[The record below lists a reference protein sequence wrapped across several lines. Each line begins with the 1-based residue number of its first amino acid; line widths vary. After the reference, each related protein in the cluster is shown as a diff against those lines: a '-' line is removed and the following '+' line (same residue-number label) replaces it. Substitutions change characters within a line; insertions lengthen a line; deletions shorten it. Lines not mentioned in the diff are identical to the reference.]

1 MIFLHTLIIGGGF
14 GGLTAAALLA
24 KTGHDVTLVEASS
37 EWGGCAGKFRR
48 RDTLFPVGATLGMG
62 FERGG
67 LHERVLRLLGKKV
80 PVRLLDEVM
89 TIHFPSGS
97 IPYYRDREKHLASLC
112 DCFPHA
118 ASRIRAFYSE
128 LRAIAASIRRLMK
141 PLPALPPKTAG
152 EWAYLFSSLRP
163 EHIKLAPFGRK
174 TLMDRLCA
182 HGLEKETA
190 FVRLLDGQL
199 IDSMQTTSRHVSY
212 LMAAT
217 ALDIYHEGAYYVE
230 GGLYRAAEVLAESIR
245 ENGGAVKKNRR
256 IVSIKRNSGWTAV
269 DQRGN
274 EYHAEHIIFNGAI
287 QQLPSL
293 TPELSGKHRV
303 MAGTPTWVTHTLYLT
318 LNNADLPLSFP
329 LFQQIS
335 ADSMSEGSHL
345 FMSVSAPDDRLRAPE
360 GKRTMTVS
368 THSSPDCWSSKKQ
381 YDAYKPALTEKMLS
395 LIETVYP
402 NFRKAILAAETGAP
416 KAWERY
422 TLRPGGFVG
431 GFPQTAGHALFGSLS
446 HRTGLPNLWVCGDS
460 IFPGGGTIGATASGI
475 HCARSIAP
483 GLFEL

>member
-1 MIFLHTLIIGGGF
+1 MHTLIIGGGI

-24 KTGHDVTLVEASS
+24 KTGHDVTLLEASL
-37 EWGGCAGKFRR
+37 EWGGCAGKFQRR
-48 RDTLFPVGATLGMG
+48 HTLFPVGATLGMG
-62 FERGG
+62 FEQGG
-67 LHERVLRLLGKKV
+67 LHERVLRLLGKEV
-80 PVRLLDEVM
+80 PLRLLDEVM
-89 TIHFPSGS
+89 VLHFPKR
-97 IPYYRDREKHLASLC
+97 IITYYRDRKQHLDSIC
-112 DCFPHA
+112 GHFPHVDKQ
-118 ASRIRAFYSE
+118 IRSFYAE
-128 LRAIAASIRRLMK
+128 LWTAAASIRKLMK

-152 EWAYLFSSLRP
+152 EWAYLLSSLSP
-163 EHIKLAPFGRK
+163 EHVLLAPFARA
-174 TLMDRLCA
+174 TLLDRLRA
-182 HGLEKETA
+182 YGLDQESA
-190 FVRLLDGQL
+190 FIHVLDGQL

-230 GGLYRAAEVLAESIR
+230 GGLYRVAERLVESIQ
-245 ENGGAVKKNRR
+245 ENGGILKKNRR
-256 IVSIKRNSGWTAV
+256 VVSTKKDNYWIAV

-274 EYHAEHIIFNGAI
+274 EYSAQHIVFNGAL

-293 TPELSGKHRV
+293 VSGLSGRHRA
-303 MAGTPTWVTHTLYLT
+303 MADVLTWVTHTLYLT
-318 LNNADLPLSFP
+318 LDGSLIPDQFP

-345 FMSVSAPDDRLRAPE
+345 FMSISAPDDRLRATE

-368 THSSPDCWSSKKQ
+368 THSSPDHWSTKEQ
-381 YDAYKPALTEKMLS
+381 YDSYKDRLTEKMLS
-395 LIETVYP
+395 MIETVYP
-402 NFRKAILAAETGAP
+402 DFRKAVMVMETGAP

-422 TLRPGGFVG
+422 TLRPNGFVG
-431 GFPQTAGHALFGSLS
+431 GFPQTVRHALFGSLS
-446 HRTGLPNLWVCGDS
+446 HRSGIPNLWLCGDS